1 MIRTLS
7 LISGLGR
14 IALGASMLA
23 APRWMLGTQGFS
35 ELTPAAL
42 AVTRLAG
49 IRDMVMGAQML
60 ESIDDD
66 AQLRRAHL
74 WCAATDAGDATVF
87 AALLARGNED
97 RAALAGL
104 AAAVPAALI
113 GFCAARGLQD

>member
-1 MIRTLS
+1 VIRTIS

-14 IALGASMLA
+14 IALGASMFA
-23 APRWMLGTQGFS
+23 APRWMLTTQGFS

-60 ESIDDD
+60 DSLDDD
-66 AQLRRAHL
+66 VGLRRAHL

-87 AALLARGNED
+87 AALLARRQDD

-104 AAAVPAALI
+104 AAAVPATLV
-113 GFCAARGLQD
+113 GLWGVRELG